1 MPRFNKRRSNERT
14 IFVVRSFLE
23 VEACYRRQRKTCPGR
38 RTFLFTSLVAP
49 RKAGPATRLSTC
61 TEPSSLVLVTETPL
75 PGVPGTRCLCVEPH
89 SARRGPGPPRWDFR
103 ETQSASSSFPAT
115 TIGKTSFH
123 FPQADLINQSFVSP
137 VSLQRGGKAIFIFL
151 IYFFWLHCTACRSLV
166 PWPGI
171 KPMSPTVEV

>member
-23 VEACYRRQRKTCPGR
+23 VEACYRRQRKTRPGR
-38 RTFLFTSLVAP
+38 GNFLFTSLVAP
-49 RKAGPATRLSTC
+49 SKAGPATRLSTC
-61 TEPSSLVLVTETPL
+61 TEPSSLVLVTETL
-75 PGVPGTRCLCVEPH
+75 LPGTRRLCVEPH
-89 SARRGPGPPRWDFR
+89 SARRGPGPPRRDFR

-137 VSLQRGGKAIFIFL
+137 VSLQRGGKAVFIFL
-151 IYFFWLHCTACRSLV
+151 IYFF
-166 PWPGI
+166 
-171 KPMSPTVEV
+171 